1 MLRMQDRARQGGHAG
16 HETER
21 AFRDKGSSVSDLG
34 LFANSINL
42 LMLLYGFSI
51 HTLLLGIDDI
61 VAYIRRAHLLS
72 TNTREIFVVLN
83 ASEACLYV
91 VKAGN
96 VLMYDNHGLGLS
108 VENTYRFAINI

>member
-42 LMLLYGFSI
+42 LKLLYGFSI
-51 HTLLLGIDDI
+51 HTLLCGIDDV
-61 VAYIRRAHLLS
+61 VAKG
-72 TNTREIFVVLN
+72 RESSSSLN
-83 ASEACLYV
+83 KYSRNFCCF
-91 VKAGN
+91 K
-96 VLMYDNHGLGLS
+96 
-108 VENTYRFAINI
+108 RFRGVPVCGEGW